1 MTRREK
7 LAWQIYCTWAKHD
20 INTDDCSGW
29 YQTDCIKVVLLCVD
43 GDTGQAR
50 DAMIDQEWLGTG
62 GRPAN
67 ARGVAARM
75 IREIR
80 ATAEKMRLA
89 CKPKEK
95 P

>member
-1 MTRREK
+1 
-7 LAWQIYCTWAKHD
+7 
-20 INTDDCSGW
+20 
-29 YQTDCIKVVLLCVD
+29 
-43 GDTGQAR
+43 
-50 DAMIDQEWLGTG
+50 MIDQEWLGTG